1 MSNRSLARRVLKW
14 AVGIGIALAIPIGY
28 ESERRILSDPE
39 LPLLIEATIGELRAG
54 VTSPPGVLDR
64 RTLPRMFARTQT
76 PVVEWPIATLQV
88 VRSANVVVISNTNPP
103 CSVSQPECSAD
114 DGKDRI
120 ALSVPFILMGH
131 AMILAQISGA
141 DSTGV
146 MNWVNYRITL
156 ARNKSGWHVT
166 RRVTTRQT

>member
-1 MSNRSLARRVLKW
+1 MSNRSLARRALKW
-14 AVGIGIALAIPIGY
+14 TVGIGIALAIPIGY
-28 ESERRILSDPE
+28 ESQRRILSDPD
-39 LPLLIEATIGELRAG
+39 LPLVIEATIRELQVN
-54 VTSPPGVLDR
+54 VTSPPAVLDR

-76 PVVEWPIATLQV
+76 RIVEWPNTTLQV

-103 CSVSQPECSAD
+103 CSVSKPECSAD
-114 DGKDRI
+114 GGKDRI

-146 MNWVNYRITL
+146 MNWVNYRIML
-156 ARNKSGWHVT
+156 SRGKSGWHVT